1 MLDEKYLFT
10 VLPQGC
16 VSSPAFCHDSIS
28 RHPSCLECPQS
39 SMLIRYI
46 EDIMLIRGDKQ
57 EVTSMQEPREDT
69 LTRGDQ

>member
-1 MLDEKYLFT
+1 
-10 VLPQGC
+10 
-16 VSSPAFCHDSIS
+16 
-28 RHPSCLECPQS
+28 
-39 SMLIRYI
+39 MLIRYI